1 MIPAVLVNCCV
12 PHNFQNKLPCIGAV
26 RPVNPGKVFQKFFK
40 AVLHCIFRLFPVVK
54 NPIGNPVHPLFV
66 QLIHG
71 FQQLSKILLF
81 QGSPPPLFSF
91 IIYNECRKE
100 NLTKLFIPFNLSITQ
115 KNTVPAAINSA
126 KTVLF
131 SAPSGTRTLDK

>member
-12 PHNFQNKLPCIGAV
+12 PHNFQNKLPCIGAI

-40 AVLHCIFRLFPVVK
+40 AVLHCIFRLFPVVR

-71 FQQLSKILLF
+71 FQQLSKVLLF

-91 IIYNECRKE
+91 IIYNEYRKE
-100 NLTKLFIPFNLSITQ
+100 NLTKTRWLFVFY
-115 KNTVPAAINSA
+115 KVPACYS
-126 KTVLF
+126 TLF
-131 SAPSGTRTLDK
+131 LSLFPQIRLTLLFYS

>member
-1 MIPAVLVNCCV
+1 MISAVLVNCCV
-12 PHNFQNKLPCIGAV
+12 PHNFQNKLPCTRAV

-40 AVLHCIFRLFPVVK
+40 AVLHYIFRLFPVVK

-91 IIYNECRKE
+91 IIYNECEGK
-100 NLTKLFIPFNLSITQ
+100 NLTKTRWFSFFTKFQRVIVPFFFLFFFKSGEFQ
-115 KNTVPAAINSA
+115 KI
-126 KTVLF
+126 
-131 SAPSGTRTLDK
+131 

>member
-12 PHNFQNKLPCIGAV
+12 PHNFQNKLPCIWAI

-71 FQQLSKILLF
+71 FQQLSKVLLF

-91 IIYNECRKE
+91 IIYNEYRKE
-100 NLTKLFIPFNLSITQ
+100 NLTKTRWLFVFY
-115 KNTVPAAINSA
+115 KVPACYS
-126 KTVLF
+126 TLF
-131 SAPSGTRTLDK
+131 LSLFPQIRLTLLFYS

>member
-12 PHNFQNKLPCIGAV
+12 PHNFQNKLPCIGAI

-54 NPIGNPVHPLFV
+54 NPIGTPVHPLFV

-71 FQQLSKILLF
+71 FQQLSKVLLF

-91 IIYNECRKE
+91 IIYNEYRKE
-100 NLTKLFIPFNLSITQ
+100 NLTKTRWLFVFY
-115 KNTVPAAINSA
+115 KVPACYS
-126 KTVLF
+126 TLF
-131 SAPSGTRTLDK
+131 LSLFPQIRLTLLFYS